1 MYGNPQTAA
10 GFSSASSPSY
20 FQPCLRQKSHL
31 HFLGRVLFV
40 ITPPSTPPH
49 LSLLSLSL
57 TNKSLFN
64 PRLDYNSEV
73 IAWPSSSSP
82 LSRGP
87 PPNLE
92 EQLFIN
98 VLLTSL
104 LQCNAGK
111 GSPPGIVLMGEG
123 KSAPGEADHNE
134 KRPANWAE
142 RRLMRPGPRHPPPW
156 ITESRPTN

>member
-1 MYGNPQTAA
+1 MSETKESFTFPWASALYHPPPF
-10 GFSSASSPSY
+10 FS
-20 FQPCLRQKSHL
+20 LM
-31 HFLGRVLFV
+31 
-40 ITPPSTPPH
+40 
-49 LSLLSLSL
+49 LSLSLSL

-82 LSRGP
+82 LSEGP

-111 GSPPGIVLMGEG
+111 GPPLGDSPNGEG
-123 KSAPGEADHNE
+123 KSATSEADYSE
-134 KRPANWAE
+134 RPMNWAE
-142 RRLMRPGPRHPPPW
+142 RGPMRPAPHHPLQW
-156 ITESRPTN
+156 ITRSHFTN